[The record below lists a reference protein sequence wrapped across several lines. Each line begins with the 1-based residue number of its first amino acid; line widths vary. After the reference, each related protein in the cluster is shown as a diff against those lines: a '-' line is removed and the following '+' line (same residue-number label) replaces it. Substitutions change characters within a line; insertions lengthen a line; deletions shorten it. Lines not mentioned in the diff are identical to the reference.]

1 MPIDS
6 LTLDTVSSLAKSL
19 ESNFSTTTLKKLL
32 VQQIAA
38 AEPGV
43 KTANLE
49 TEELIVLVARL
60 KKEITKSDENIDES
74 SQSAKRFVE
83 EHVTILERERLRL
96 APIAAREHWVALGFA
111 IVSGV
116 IFFLSIFLVIV
127 ATSQQA
133 IVTLIA
139 SLVPGFIST
148 VFFSREAV
156 IEKRLK
162 EISTDLRASE
172 QMREK
177 LALLREALPLV
188 HKDNKAALA
197 EKYIIKIF

>member
-43 KTANLE
+43 KTAKLE

-83 EHVTILERERLRL
+83 EHVTILESERLRL

-111 IVSGV
+111 IVSGA
-116 IFFLSIFLVIV
+116 IFFLSIFLATV

-133 IVTLIA
+133 VITLIA
-139 SLVPGFIST
+139 SLVPGFLSA
-148 VFFSREAV
+148 VFFSREAT

-162 EISTDLRASE
+162 EISADLWASE

-197 EKYIIKIF
+197 EKYILKTF